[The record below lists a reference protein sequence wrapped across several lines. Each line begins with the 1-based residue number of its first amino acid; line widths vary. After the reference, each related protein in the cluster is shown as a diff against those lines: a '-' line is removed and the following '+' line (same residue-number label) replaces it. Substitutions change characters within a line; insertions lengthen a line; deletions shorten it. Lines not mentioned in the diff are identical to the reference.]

1 MVFNPWIQL
10 NCENIVSFWAGK
22 IFYDVANTSPPYG
35 SDFSP
40 KPVFWALHTAPLVLD
55 KTASISFFLVSGKL
69 P

>member
-1 MVFNPWIQL
+1 MNTEYVA
-10 NCENIVSFWAGK
+10 SFWAGK
-22 IFYDVANTSPPYG
+22 ILYDIANTSLPYG

-40 KPVFWALHTAPLVLD
+40 KPVFWALRTAPSVLG